1 MKIIIVGLGRTGT
14 SLIKALSHE
23 NYDITVIEKE
33 KELVD
38 EITDLYSV
46 TGVVGS
52 GASKETL
59 LKAGANTADALIALT
74 PVDEINLLSCMQ
86 AKALGTRR
94 TAARLFQPDFVK
106 EREAIKQEYKIDYVI
121 KPKFDIADEIARNIG
136 LPGNVKMQGFFDN
149 LMQMVTISVIE
160 GSPLV
165 GKKLMDI
172 KRELDADVLV
182 CTVIRDEKM
191 YIPDGTFE
199 ITTGDQLGVVAG
211 LGGMYETLQKLGIM
225 TRTCKKILIVGGGVT
240 GEYLIDMLLEEKK
253 SITVMDEDINRCRAL
268 MEKYPNVTVSYGEGE
283 VTDALEE
290 EHVDKFDAVVS
301 LTNNDETNL
310 VTSMFAWSQNVPSI
324 ITRADVPGHVKLLH
338 RVNMDITV
346 SPSEIS
352 VMKLIRF
359 IRNYEVGDAEN
370 DIGKFYTIADGKAE
384 VMEFRADKEFK
395 KLNAEFKNAD
405 FKLKK
410 DILIAAIIRG
420 EELIIPSGNSVIREN
435 DRVIVATSKNNKI
448 KKLNDIF
455 AK

>member
-211 LGGMYETLQKLGIM
+211 LSGMYDTLQKLGIM
-225 TRTCKKILIVGGGVT
+225 TKNCKKVLIVGGGVT

-301 LTNNDETNL
+301 LTNNDEINL

-384 VMEFRADKEFK
+384 VMEFKADNGFK
-395 KLNAEFKNAD
+395 KINVEFKNAD

-420 EELIIPSGNSVIREN
+420 EELIIPSGNTAIKDG
-435 DRVIVATSKNNKI
+435 DRVIVATSKSNKI